1 MTTQA
6 IHSVLA
12 MMKMTA
18 QQAAGTTITLS
29 APATAGAGFMSEL
42 NSSIKQING
51 MQINARRK
59 AEKFELGVPGIAL
72 NDVMVEMQKASLALH
87 LGIQVNN
94 KLINAYQEVMN
105 MAV

>member
-1 MTTQA
+1 
-6 IHSVLA
+6 
-12 MMKMTA
+12 
-18 QQAAGTTITLS
+18 
-29 APATAGAGFMSEL
+29 
-42 NSSIKQING
+42 
-51 MQINARRK
+51 MQINAWRK

>member
-12 MMKMTA
+12 MMKVTA
-18 QQAAGTTITLS
+18 EQVAGTTMTLS
-29 APATAGAGFMSEL
+29 APATAGAGFISEL

-51 MQINARRK
+51 MQIRARRK
-59 AEKFELGVPGIAL
+59 AEKFELGVPGIAM

-87 LGIQVNN
+87 MGIQVNS

>member
-1 MTTQA
+1 MTTNA

-12 MMKMTA
+12 MMKVTA
-18 QQAAGTTITLS
+18 QKAAGNVVTLS
-29 APATAGAGFMSEL
+29 APTTAGAGFISEL

-51 MQINARRK
+51 MQVNAQRK
-59 AEKFELGVPGIAL
+59 AEKFELGMPGIAL
-72 NDVMVEMQKASLALH
+72 NDVIVEMQKASLALH
-87 LGIQVNN
+87 FGIQINN